1 MESNRLLKKRM
12 TIMPPEKVTNVPSRS
27 CCFYVLAA
35 PGHTA
40 RVNQKARKVDTG
52 QHTSGGLARI
62 QTHAALFVRPH
73 ISLPGIWSCVFASSG
88 TFLLKVSKNT
98 LQKAEPGGR
107 CLSLP

>member
-1 MESNRLLKKRM
+1 MYRTPEFYLHTPGGGVTTPIGMPGQEECHGKQTSVFIVTMESNRLLKKRM

-27 CCFYVLAA
+27 CCFFVLAA

-62 QTHAALFVRPH
+62 
-73 ISLPGIWSCVFASSG
+73 
-88 TFLLKVSKNT
+88 
-98 LQKAEPGGR
+98 
-107 CLSLP
+107 